1 MLVVKKFGGSSV
13 ADKEGIYRAAR
24 QCAEEFKREND
35 VVVVLSAMGNTT
47 DELLAMAEEITPH
60 PSKRELDMLLTTGEQ
75 VSVSLFTMALQTL
88 NIPAV
93 SLNAFQV
100 KMYTTLH
107 YGNARLLKMDTKR
120 IFRELKTGNIVI
132 VTGFQGINSKEDYT
146 TLGRGGSDI
155 TAVALAAS
163 LKAEKC
169 EIYTDVDG
177 VYTADPK
184 IEREAAKI
192 PELSYDEMLA
202 LANSGAQV
210 LHKRAVKLAKRYAV
224 EVVVRSSFS
233 DCEGTIIKAGT
244 GDPLI

>member
-13 ADKEGIYRAAR
+13 ADKEGIYRAAKR
-24 QCAEEFKREND
+24 CAEESKRGND

-47 DELLAMAEEITPH
+47 DELLAMAEEITPR

-75 VSVSLFTMALQTL
+75 VSVSLFAMALQAL
-88 NIPAV
+88 NVPAV

-100 KMYTTLH
+100 KMYTTQR
-107 YGNARLLKMDTKR
+107 YGNARLLKMASNR
-120 IFRELKTGNIVI
+120 IYRELKKGNVVI
-132 VTGFQGINSKEDYT
+132 VTGFQGINREEDYT

-155 TAVALAAS
+155 TAVALAAV
-163 LKAEKC
+163 LKADKC
-169 EIYTDVDG
+169 EIFTDVDG

-184 IEREAAKI
+184 LEKEARKI
-192 PELSYDEMLA
+192 RELSYDEMLV

-210 LHKRAVKLAKRYAV
+210 LHKRAVKLAKRYGV

-233 DCEGTIIKAGT
+233 ECEGTVIKAESC
-244 GDPLI
+244 